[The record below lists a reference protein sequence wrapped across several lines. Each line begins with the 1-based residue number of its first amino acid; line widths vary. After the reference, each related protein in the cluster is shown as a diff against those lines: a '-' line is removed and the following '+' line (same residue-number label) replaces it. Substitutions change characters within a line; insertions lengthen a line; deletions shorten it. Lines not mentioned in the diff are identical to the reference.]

1 MYDHNDRRRDGHRNH
16 HSGSGNHAQGGP
28 GRGRGLPLS
37 ELDPALTA
45 VSHTVIGCARD
56 VHMALGPGYDAPVY
70 QEALKVEMDA
80 AGVTYKVGHVFPVNY
95 KGRVIGQVVTN
106 VFIADRFLVQVMAQ
120 PGDVSA
126 NDRALL
132 RAQLKAGGLELGLII
147 NFAGRLLKDGLVRVL
162 NPDKIPA
169 LKSAMDGQAEADGS
183 AQDGDGLHDSMR

>member
-1 MYDHNDRRRDGHRNH
+1 MYDHNDRRRDGHRNN
-16 HSGSGNHAQGGP
+16 SGNHHHGGQ

-45 VSHTVIGCARD
+45 VSHKLIGCARD

-70 QEALKVEMDA
+70 EEALKMEMDA
-80 AGVTYKVGHVFPVNY
+80 TGVGYKVGHVFPVTY
-95 KGRVIGQVVTN
+95 KGRQIGQVETN
-106 VFIADRFLVQVMAQ
+106 LFIADRFLVQVLAE
-120 PGDVSA
+120 PGEVSS

-132 RAQLKAGGLELGLII
+132 RAQLKAAGLELGLII

-169 LKSAMDGQAEADGS
+169 LKNAMDGHGEHDAAMADVDAAG
-183 AQDGDGLHDSMR
+183 DDGLR